1 MEVVISSPKRTPIGK
16 FQGGLSTIRPDD
28 LLAEN
33 IRRIVELTSLDP
45 SIFEDV
51 YIGCAN
57 QAGEDNEYSTNASV
71 LAGLHILF
79 LEDCQSSLC

>member
-33 IRRIVELTSLDP
+33 IRRIVELNSLDP

-57 QAGEDNEYSTNASV
+57 QAGEDNRNMARMASV
-71 LAGLHILF
+71 
-79 LEDCQSSLC
+79 